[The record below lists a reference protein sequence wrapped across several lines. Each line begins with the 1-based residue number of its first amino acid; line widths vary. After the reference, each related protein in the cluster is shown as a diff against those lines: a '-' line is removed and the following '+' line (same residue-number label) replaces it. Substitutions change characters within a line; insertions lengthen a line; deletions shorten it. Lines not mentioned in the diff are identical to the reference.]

1 MYLLSQYRKF
11 DFCFFLMGKQL
22 ATFLVKIFLCS
33 SMSAFLS
40 LVPSRYRASWT
51 TLRKRPLYISFC
63 PWALCLRLLQ
73 TRFMSR
79 GWRLPSRNVLGSLA
93 VHWFISSLCASAFSP
108 SNVQNFCLLPLPWP
122 LLPLAFIPL
131 FLPFASSQQGAL
143 LHVLQ
148 LVVSMMSS
156 RRRCWAVNCEGG
168 VDQALV
174 PRCWLLSS
182 HRLAFSE
189 ENPV

>member
-1 MYLLSQYRKF
+1 MYSLSQYRKF

-22 ATFLVKIFLCS
+22 TTFLVKIFLCS

-51 TLRKRPLYISFC
+51 TLRKKPLCISFC

-93 VHWFISSLCASAFSP
+93 VHWFSSSLCASAFSP
-108 SNVQNFCLLPLPWP
+108 STACFYPPLPSVCLIAAGSP
-122 LLPLAFIPL
+122 
-131 FLPFASSQQGAL
+131 SSCVTAGGVYD
-143 LHVLQ
+143 VLQ
-148 LVVSMMSS
+148 EKM
-156 RRRCWAVNCEGG
+156 
-168 VDQALV
+168 
-174 PRCWLLSS
+174 LSC
-182 HRLAFSE
+182 
-189 ENPV
+189 